1 MKNEREDKKGKARQ
15 ADAILL
21 APFDFRLAC
30 WCKKIALE
38 KRILLEIFTHH
49 KRERDGLGALL

>member
-1 MKNEREDKKGKARQ
+1 MNEKIKRERRGKLMRSYF
-15 ADAILL
+15 
-21 APFDFRLAC
+21 APFDFRSAC